1 MIQDKLKQQKQAA
14 SKKVNPA
21 KLLIANEPKRAAKA
35 TAKSKAKAKAGASS
49 KTVIE
54 LADDAGRTD
63 NEVAVHGVGGTA
75 FTREKY
81 FIDCLVMCVRS
92 ALRAARK
99 TVGVPDELGNLT
111 DAETGHLVYTPMELK
126 LLRDVIKSGL
136 IGISDGRRNQVAEQD
151 LQEVVVFAASAS
163 VLGAEAL
170 RDGGLMHWSTVD
182 MCVYVCVCICWCLC
196 VCVHVLECWLELA

>member
-92 ALRAARK
+92 VEPPEQVWNQWLQCIRFACLHNGRKLTIRVRPVDSRQNLCTGLDSIAVVLLHTRA
-99 TVGVPDELGNLT
+99 
-111 DAETGHLVYTPMELK
+111 
-126 LLRDVIKSGL
+126 
-136 IGISDGRRNQVAEQD
+136 
-151 LQEVVVFAASAS
+151 
-163 VLGAEAL
+163 
-170 RDGGLMHWSTVD
+170 
-182 MCVYVCVCICWCLC
+182 
-196 VCVHVLECWLELA
+196 

>member
-136 IGISDGRRNQVAEQD
+136 AFLMDGEIK
-151 LQEVVVFAASAS
+151 LQNKTYKKWSSLRPALQSSLLKRYETVV
-163 VLGAEAL
+163 
-170 RDGGLMHWSTVD
+170 
-182 MCVYVCVCICWCLC
+182 
-196 VCVHVLECWLELA
+196 